1 MGKLPL
7 TRFRVN
13 SFNPV
18 AGKAGR
24 GGCKNKK
31 KEDSTTNPK
40 PAKKGSVVHKTA
52 TLLELDSED
61 EELGQEK
68 PLVTNKYLKFA
79 NVQRDDVRSVL
90 DSKSLLSKEA
100 NMLSQDLDKLIFY
113 SGTQRTWARHCSAWN
128 LYNSFCR
135 AIGIDNSL
143 PIDIGNARAFVT
155 WAITKKGLKSSTV
168 KAYLVNVHV
177 T

>member
-1 MGKLPL
+1 MGKLKLPL
-7 TRFRVN
+7 TRFHVN
-13 SFNPV
+13 SFNLF

-79 NVQRDDVRSVL
+79 NVQNDDVKSVL

-143 PIDIGNARAFVT
+143 PIDICRKCSRFCNLGYN
-155 WAITKKGLKSSTV
+155 
-168 KAYLVNVHV
+168 
-177 T
+177 